1 MDNRC
6 TVPFDGYTQI
16 FLEKGT
22 VTSCCK
28 IIHQPFEKSSSLL
41 TQSTIELRQSIV
53 KNERNIQCQS
63 CWKIDDS
70 GGPSLRRRASTHFAK
85 TIDWDNLDIYQ
96 QPKKIEISFS
106 NKCQL
111 MCAYCGPNSSS
122 MWQDNAD
129 KFIEWKFSTNQS
141 NTSYKLSDLVNVDN
155 LESIQITGGEPML
168 SDECI
173 DFLMNLKFLPERS
186 ISIITNLSYGTN
198 VFKKLQQI
206 IEKHPNLIIY
216 ASIDSVGENIT
227 RKYLNWDLWDRNFCI
242 LTEDLQT
249 RKKTYPN
256 IYLMTKSTL
265 GYLNYDKVQD
275 VIEYVLQFRQ
285 SGYSGITFDINP
297 LADNELT
304 SLRSGKIDN
313 NYQIILPNKIES
325 LLSQRERDLINTTNH
340 MIKNSKHNEQY
351 GARTEKFLRVYTQT

>member
-28 IIHQPFEKSSSLL
+28 IRHQSFEKSSSLL

-122 MWQDNAD
+122 MWQ
-129 KFIEWKFSTNQS
+129 
-141 NTSYKLSDLVNVDN
+141 
-155 LESIQITGGEPML
+155 
-168 SDECI
+168 
-173 DFLMNLKFLPERS
+173 
-186 ISIITNLSYGTN
+186 
-198 VFKKLQQI
+198 
-206 IEKHPNLIIY
+206 
-216 ASIDSVGENIT
+216 ENI
-227 RKYLNWDLWDRNFCI
+227 
-242 LTEDLQT
+242 Q
-249 RKKTYPN
+249 
-256 IYLMTKSTL
+256 
-265 GYLNYDKVQD
+265 
-275 VIEYVLQFRQ
+275 
-285 SGYSGITFDINP
+285 
-297 LADNELT
+297 
-304 SLRSGKIDN
+304 
-313 NYQIILPNKIES
+313 
-325 LLSQRERDLINTTNH
+325 
-340 MIKNSKHNEQY
+340 
-351 GARTEKFLRVYTQT
+351 